1 MALSWRRDWLYVQ
14 ISLAVRH
21 KMVGLLVFED
31 TDLPRRRHK
40 YKRCSSHPPRAVLE
54 LNHDGSDP
62 MSPAFPASGL
72 FLSFSLS
79 LSFRFTGLF

>member
-1 MALSWRRDWLYVQ
+1 
-14 ISLAVRH
+14 LAVRH

-72 FLSFSLS
+72 FLSLLCSSYLS
-79 LSFRFTGLF
+79 IHWLVLGHIAVDAAFCYR